1 MSDQPTYPDFPDVSG
16 LPSYV
21 KETASNRKLSNLLL
35 SFLDFHIT
43 EEAYQDYVNSD
54 FKMANLPETIAD
66 LKKYGYDVELPKS
79 AAEYRDKVY
88 PMIME
93 MHAKAGYWGVQIP
106 VGGVYFDADG
116 ILTEESKALLKQQK
130 QICEQAGLNI
140 STVGGSW
147 VADWTQCLKPHI
159 EATSVLGAQYMYG
172 PMSTP
177 FLYFPD
183 EVAGGGDSVV
193 WAREQCKRFSQ
204 LLKEELGPY
213 AAKHG
218 VILCEE
224 PLQRFERMPIRL
236 REATELAEMTQIN
249 EFNIMIDMCHEYC
262 DGEGPEKYKSYVDR
276 LYAADSLHG
285 AHISAVHRGKLYESW
300 FNKQYFKDFFG
311 PLFAHGFEDE
321 ISIETFDATDPV
333 VAMAKVNREKF
344 EHPIGVMI
352 NQLVYAT
359 YMLHD
364 I

>member
-1 MSDQPTYPDFPDVSG
+1 
-16 LPSYV
+16 
-21 KETASNRKLSNLLL
+21 
-35 SFLDFHIT
+35 
-43 EEAYQDYVNSD
+43 
-54 FKMANLPETIAD
+54 
-66 LKKYGYDVELPKS
+66 
-79 AAEYRDKVY
+79 
-88 PMIME
+88 
-93 MHAKAGYWGVQIP
+93 
-106 VGGVYFDADG
+106 
-116 ILTEESKALLKQQK
+116 
-130 QICEQAGLNI
+130 
-140 STVGGSW
+140 
-147 VADWTQCLKPHI
+147 
-159 EATSVLGAQYMYG
+159 
-172 PMSTP
+172 
-177 FLYFPD
+177 
-183 EVAGGGDSVV
+183 
-193 WAREQCKRFSQ
+193 
-204 LLKEELGPY
+204 
-213 AAKHG
+213 
-218 VILCEE
+218 
-224 PLQRFERMPIRL
+224 MPIRL